1 MKEKLQ
7 NLHPFHK
14 SKKEKAEKKEKKVHF
29 IRLKK
34 FNKKLFDFYVVHP
47 LIFYMIWAFLL
58 NFIIECLGR
67 RSFIDGVVYLVESP
81 IYFLYN
87 VLIILMTLSISLLF
101 KRRMFV
107 ASLVSI
113 VWFMSAVANCILLGF
128 RTTPFSA
135 IDLTMVS
142 YALSIINIYL
152 SKTQIIL
159 VSVMF
164 LLISALII
172 FLGVKAPKID
182 SKVRYLKAVAVVIAM
197 VVIVVVVTSTALQ
210 TQLLTSRFGNL
221 ADAYKNYGFAYCLSN
236 SFIDTGIDKPDDY
249 SEETVDTINNSATE
263 TLATD
268 TTEQETPNIIF
279 VQLESFF
286 DPNDLVGL
294 YYSRNPVPNFD
305 NLKENNISGYLTV
318 PTVSAGTANTEFEV
332 LTGMSLKYFGAGE
345 YPYKTV
351 LLDETCES
359 IAYNLENLGYSSTAI
374 HDNRAT
380 FYGRDEVYPNLGFTT
395 FISKEYMTDLE
406 YTPTSW
412 VKDKVLTK
420 EIMKAMDTTDG
431 QDFVFT
437 VSVQGHGKYP
447 TELKGNEDYN
457 VYVYGD
463 ADESRIAGVSY
474 LVNQFYEMDQF
485 IGDLVATLEDYDEDT
500 VLVLYGDHLPGL
512 NFSADDLI
520 NDDLFQTQYVIWSNF
535 GLSGEDRDLTSYQ
548 LSSYVL
554 NLLGIHEGIMTRF
567 QQASLDS
574 ANYSSGMEMLE
585 YDMLYGENYS
595 HDGVNP
601 YESQVLQMG
610 VDEITISDA
619 LLTDDDLY
627 VFGENLTTAS
637 DVYINGEL
645 QKTSYYNP
653 NMVVVRNAEIA
664 DGDTVCVKQAGK
676 NKKPLSS
683 SNELVFTYRDF
694 ETATTITDDS
704 ATDSGT

>member
-7 NLHPFHK
+7 NLLIF
-14 SKKEKAEKKEKKVHF
+14 KKRKAENPDKKEKKARFVK
-29 IRLKK
+29 IAQ
-34 FNKKLFDFYVVHP
+34 FNRKLYDFFLVHP
-47 LIFYMIWAFLL
+47 LIFFMIWAFIL
-58 NFIIECLGR
+58 NFIMECLGR
-67 RSFIDGVVYLVESP
+67 RSFLDAVVYLAQSP
-81 IYFLYN
+81 VMFLYN
-87 VLIILMTLSISLLF
+87 VLIILMTLSISILF
-101 KRRMFV
+101 KRRVFV
-107 ASLVSI
+107 SSLVSMI
-113 VWFMSAVANCILLGF
+113 WFLSAVANCVLLGF

-135 IDLTMVS
+135 IDLTMVT

-152 SKTQIIL
+152 SKAQIIL
-159 VSVMF
+159 VSVMA
-164 LLISALII
+164 LLILALII
-172 FLGVKAPKID
+172 FIGVKAPKINR
-182 SKVRYLKAVAVVIAM
+182 KVRYIKAIAVVIAM
-197 VVIVVVVTSTALQ
+197 VVIVAVATGTAIQ

-236 SFIDTGIDKPDDY
+236 SFIDSGIDKPDNY
-249 SEETVDTINNSATE
+249 SEATVDAINTTTTQTIA
-263 TLATD
+263 AD
-268 TTEQETPNIIF
+268 TTKQQTPNIVF

-286 DPNDLVGL
+286 DPNDLQGL

-305 NLKENNISGYLTV
+305 RLKEDCISGYLTV

-359 IAYNLENLGYSSTAI
+359 VAYNLEQLGYAATAI

-380 FYGRDEVYPNLGFTT
+380 FYGRDEVYPNLGFST

-406 YTPTSW
+406 FTPTSW

-420 EIMKAMDTTDG
+420 EILKSLKATEG
-431 QDFVFT
+431 KDFVFT

-447 TELKGNEDYN
+447 TEFAGNENYN
-457 VYVYGD
+457 VYVYGN
-463 ADESRIAGVSY
+463 ADEARIAGVSY

-485 IGDLVATLEDYDEDT
+485 IGDLVNALNDYDEDT

-512 NFSADDLI
+512 DFSADDMANNSI
-520 NDDLFQTQYVIWSNF
+520 FQTQYVIWSNF
-535 GLSGEDRDLTSYQ
+535 GLNGEDRDLTSYE

-554 NLLGIHEGIMTRF
+554 NLLGIHEGIMTRY

-574 ANYSSGMEMLE
+574 DSYGSGMEMLE

-601 YESQVLQMG
+601 YQPKTLQMG

-619 LLTDDDLY
+619 LLVGDDLY
-627 VFGENLTTAS
+627 VFGNNLTEAG
-637 DVYINGEL
+637 DVYINNEI
-645 QKTSYYNP
+645 QSTSYYNP
-653 NMVVVRNAEIA
+653 NMIVVRDAEIK
-664 DGDTVCVKQAGK
+664 DGDVICVKQAGK

-683 SNELVFTYRDF
+683 TNELVFSYREF
-694 ETATTITDDS
+694 EADTAATTGSDT
-704 ATDSGT
+704 